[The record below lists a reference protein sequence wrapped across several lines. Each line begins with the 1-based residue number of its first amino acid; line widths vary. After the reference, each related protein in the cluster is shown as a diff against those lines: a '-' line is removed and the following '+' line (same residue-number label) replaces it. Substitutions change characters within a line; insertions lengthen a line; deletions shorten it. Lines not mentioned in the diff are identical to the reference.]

1 MPDFPRP
8 EDPATAEEERDRWDE
23 GLSVRDR
30 VYETVVQL
38 YEPATAAE
46 VADRARCSEGAAREH
61 LTWFTER
68 GIVEAVEGRPK
79 RYVRNQAYFDWKRA
93 NDLRREYTDAELG
106 TRLEEL
112 TEQERA
118 YRERYG
124 VESPHEIDVTEA
136 ADYDALHDV
145 WTAVSDWKTL
155 RREMRL
161 VERARKDR
169 EALADAP
176 G

>member
-1 MPDFPRP
+1 MPDPTRP
-8 EDPATAEEERDRWDE
+8 EDPAAVEEERERWDE

-46 VADRARCSEGAAREH
+46 VAERARCSEGAAREH
-61 LTWFTER
+61 LTWFAER
-68 GIVEAVEGRPK
+68 GIVESVEGRPK

-112 TEQERA
+112 TERERA

-124 VESPHEIDVTEA
+124 VRTPGEIDVTEE
-136 ADYDALHDV
+136 ADYDALHEV
-145 WTAVSDWKTL
+145 WSDVSDWKTL

>member
-1 MPDFPRP
+1 MPDPTRP
-8 EDPATAEEERDRWDE
+8 EDSTAVEEERECWDE
-23 GLSVRDR
+23 GRSVRDR

-61 LTWFTER
+61 LTWFAER

-93 NDLRREYTDAELG
+93 NDLRQEYTDAELG
-106 TRLEEL
+106 DRLEKL
-112 TEQERA
+112 TEQERV

-124 VESPHEIDVTEA
+124 VQNPGEVDVTEA
-136 ADYDALHDV
+136 ADYDALHEV
-145 WTAVSDWKTL
+145 WADVSDWKTL

-161 VERARKDR
+161 VDRARKDR

>member
-1 MPDFPRP
+1 MPDPTRP
-8 EDPATAEEERDRWDE
+8 GDPAAIEEERERWDE
-23 GLSVRDR
+23 GRSVRDR

-38 YEPATAAE
+38 YEPATAAG
-46 VADRARCSEGAAREH
+46 VAERARCSEGAAREH
-61 LTWFTER
+61 LTWFAER
-68 GIVEAVEGRPK
+68 GIVEVVEGRPK

-112 TEQERA
+112 TERERA

-124 VESPHEIDVTEA
+124 VHGPGEVDVTEA
-136 ADYDALHDV
+136 ADYDALHEV
-145 WTAVSDWKTL
+145 WADVSDWKTL

>member
-1 MPDFPRP
+1 MPDPTLP
-8 EDPATAEEERDRWDE
+8 ENPAAIEEERERWDE
-23 GLSVRDR
+23 GRSVRDR
-30 VYETVVQL
+30 VYETVVQV

-46 VADRARCSEGAAREH
+46 VAETARCSEGAAREH
-61 LTWFTER
+61 LTWFAER

-79 RYVRNQAYFDWKRA
+79 RYRRNRAYFDWKRA

-112 TEQERA
+112 VERERV
-118 YRERYG
+118 YRERYDAD
-124 VESPHEIDVTEA
+124 SPDEVHITEA
-136 ADYDALHDV
+136 ADYDAFHEV
-145 WTAVSDWKTL
+145 WADVSDWKTL
-155 RREMRL
+155 RHEMRL

>member
-61 LTWFTER
+61 LTWFADR

-79 RYVRNQAYFDWKRA
+79 RYRRNQAYFDWKRA

-112 TEQERA
+112 TERERS

-124 VESPHEIDVTEA
+124 VHTPDEVDVTEA

-145 WTAVSDWKTL
+145 WTDVSDWKTL